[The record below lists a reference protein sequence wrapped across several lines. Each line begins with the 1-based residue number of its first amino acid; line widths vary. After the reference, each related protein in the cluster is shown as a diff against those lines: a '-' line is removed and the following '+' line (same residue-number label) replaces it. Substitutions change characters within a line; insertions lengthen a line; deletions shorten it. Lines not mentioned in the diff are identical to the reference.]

1 MEDEMKKTN
10 KQFASS
16 LFYLEHNISIFT
28 SVPLKRDTSDPIVN
42 NIYPKSSFFV
52 YAAHYY
58 LSIFAIRLAIS
69 MSPNVELI
77 LIFDYLF
84 LYFLEF
90 CWCKLIDCVQF
101 YYERFLQ
108 VVVN

>member
-1 MEDEMKKTN
+1 MENTN

-69 MSPNVELI
+69 MSPKVELI

-84 LYFLEF
+84 IPIFFGILL
-90 CWCKLIDCVQF
+90 VQA
-101 YYERFLQ
+101 YRLCP
-108 VVVN
+108 VLLRKILAGGR